1 MKCLKKYS
9 WVKVPRG
16 EIPFHGKGIL
26 IYYMRL
32 ASRAAFRKGTARL
45 LWLRD
50 LQQMLP

>member
-32 ASRAAFRKGTARL
+32 ASRAAFRKL
-45 LWLRD
+45 LIWKSFSNF
-50 LQQMLP
+50 